1 MLARHRRI
9 RPWRALAY
17 FLLAAGG
24 LIIWL
29 DPFRQMD
36 AVPFLVRWVWTGFL
50 VVGGLGSMLGAMTD
64 RWLYEFTT
72 LPLIVAGFGGMVFVL
87 VAGGGSTARLAFA
100 CWLGSI
106 VVQTARRWGG
116 LWRFNNALR
125 RAKRE
130 AKEGRS
136 DA

>member
-9 RPWRALAY
+9 RPWRAAAY
-17 FLLAAGG
+17 LLLALGG
-24 LIIWL
+24 IVIWV
-29 DPFRQMD
+29 DPTRQMEG
-36 AVPFLVRWVWTGFL
+36 VPFTVRWIWTGLL
-50 VVGGLGSMLGAMTD
+50 VVGGLSSMVGALTD
-64 RWLYEFTT
+64 RWRFEFAA
-72 LPLIVAGFGGMVFVL
+72 LPLVIFGFGGFVFVL
-87 VAGGGSTARLAFA
+87 VAGGGTTARLAFA

-130 AKEGRS
+130 REDHA
-136 DA
+136 